1 MNGSIRPVQANL
13 VLSQAVYALVWF
25 GHCGLAGKLAAMGN
39 CQLRSTYEFGVPL
52 KHKQVNSVI
61 KKGKL
66 GAKWAMLL
74 G

>member
-1 MNGSIRPVQANL
+1 MNGSIRHMQANL

-25 GHCGLAGKLAAMGN
+25 GHCDLAAKLAAMGN
-39 CQLRSTYEFGVPL
+39 CQLRSTSEFGVL
-52 KHKQVNSVI
+52 KYKQVNLVI

>member
-1 MNGSIRPVQANL
+1 MNGSIRHMQANL

-25 GHCGLAGKLAAMGN
+25 GHCDLAAELAAMGN
-39 CQLRSTYEFGVPL
+39 CQLRSTSEFGVPL

-61 KKGKL
+61 KREKL
-66 GAKWAMLL
+66 GAQWAILL